1 MPAATYYQPIEA
13 ILDGNCNYEYY
24 SHTENTFSRNNKT
37 RICHVQLNTS
47 SNYNRDIALLIFT
60 IRNQSGAWKIQSE
73 GSARMG
79 PGDMVP
85 LRNAAVKLAKEQGWK
100 FVALAVASEDAPA
113 TENISQYIVSIES
126 YTYGNETVGSLA
138 DPLSTLNS
146 LGNPDFYRTQ
156 ITIRGNV
163 YSLAFIKKE
172 KLLDY
177 LSTIDDRAYR
187 DGRSIPVLA
196 ESVGEEWST
205 AALGA
210 RLKEMYDNAKESNKS
225 NAICMFGIKYG
236 AVIEENNYSATAITS
251 ASGINSSYSAEV
263 SKGIGIYRSIK
274 ENEYGIRFYDGQD
287 YAPENNAIAASAFD
301 YAKMKGA
308 GINIIF
314 YGTPGCGKS
323 YYIDHDILGKDPKTK
338 TYIGEYEKENI
349 IRTTFYQDYSNTDFV
364 GQILPRITK
373 KDGRDIVE
381 YVFNPGPFTLAFI
394 QAIRHP
400 LEKVALVIEE
410 INRGNAPAIFGDIF
424 QLLDRDEDC
433 ISEYG
438 IQNIGM
444 MDYLNSYNFGSRED
458 PVFYHFDE
466 IKIPGNL
473 YLYATMNTS
482 DQNVFTLD
490 TAFVRRWS
498 KEKIKNSFAKC
509 SFKNLPVPG
518 MPSYSWEEFVTAI
531 NKHIAKNLE
540 ELQTNEDKQI
550 GVYFVKKSL
559 LEQNDAE
566 KFAYKVFDYLWS
578 DVAKLDH
585 AVFFKPY
592 NTLEDL
598 IGDYVHKGVAVF
610 NDGIF
615 PKKENTN
622 PTSNLTN
629 QGNENES

>member
-24 SHTENTFSRNNKT
+24 SHTDNTFSKNNKT
-37 RICHVQLNTS
+37 RICHVQLNATS
-47 SNYNRDIALLIFT
+47 EYNQDIALLIFT

-73 GSARMG
+73 GAARMG

-85 LRNAAVKLAKEQGWK
+85 LRNAAVKLAKEKGWK
-100 FVALAVASEDAPA
+100 FVALAVASEDTPA
-113 TENISQYIVSIES
+113 SENISQYVVSIES

-138 DPLSTLNS
+138 DALSTLNS
-146 LGNPDFYRTQ
+146 LGNPDFYRTK
-156 ITIRGNV
+156 ISIKGNE
-163 YSLAFIKKE
+163 YSLAFVKKD
-172 KLLDY
+172 KLLAY
-177 LSTIDDRAYR
+177 LSTIDDRAYHTGNNITVSS
-187 DGRSIPVLA
+187 DSINTEL
-196 ESVGEEWST
+196 SVSE
-205 AALGA
+205 LGA
-210 RLKEMYDNAKESNKS
+210 ILKGMYENAKESNKS
-225 NAICMFGIKYG
+225 NAIRMFGIKYG
-236 AVIEENNYSATAITS
+236 AVIEAKNYSATAITT

-263 SKGIGIYRSIK
+263 SKGISIYKSIK
-274 ENEYGIRFYDGQD
+274 ENEYGICFYDD
-287 YAPENNAIAASAFD
+287 RKDMVEHHTTTASEFD
-301 YAKMKGA
+301 YSQLKGS

-323 YYIDHDILGKDPKTK
+323 YYIDHDILGKDPTTK
-338 TYIGEYEKENI
+338 TYIGQYEKENI

-373 KDGRDIVE
+373 KNGQDIVE
-381 YVFNPGPFTLAFI
+381 YIFNPGPFTLALI
-394 QAIRHP
+394 QAIKHP
-400 LEKVALVIEE
+400 CEKIALVIEE

-424 QLLDRDEDC
+424 QLLDRDDDC

-438 IQNIGM
+438 IKNIGM
-444 MDYLNSYNFGSRED
+444 MDYLNGYNFGSKDD
-458 PVFYHFDE
+458 PIHYHFDE

-473 YLYATMNTS
+473 YIYATMNTS

-498 KEKIKNSFAKC
+498 KEKIKNSFDKC
-509 SFKNLPVPG
+509 KFKDLPVPG
-518 MPSYSWEEFVTAI
+518 MPNYSWKEFVSAI

-585 AVFFKPY
+585 AVFFKAY

-598 IGDYVHKGVAVF
+598 INDYVRNGVSIF

-615 PKKENTN
+615 PKKETVNPPTN
-622 PTSNLTN
+622 LAD
-629 QGNENES
+629 QGNANES